1 MHTDTT
7 QPLMPQL
14 RRALDKAEP
23 FTLTYHEVADGAAQL
38 IALVDH
44 INALAAQCDAAG
56 LNITSEHVRIV
67 ALNSKVQREATR
79 ILKRLPVEM
88 DTSPSP
94 LYATLRTIG
103 ATTQRRRRNR
113 IITLVGVFGVIIATL
128 WYAVATTPA
137 TADTTAILNAVIAD
151 DYALAY
157 TLAQKE
163 AKSFPDDLESHIW
176 VSVLAESNGDAQI
189 AAQAWQ
195 RALTI
200 DGDNH
205 AALYMRGNNRVLT
218 KQFARANA
226 DAATLLA
233 NDVTRPEGLFLQAG
247 IAEAQGD
254 VTQAIALM
262 RQAADAAEAA
272 NRSEFAVII
281 RIRMGGL
288 MQYGLPKKP

>member
-1 MHTDTT
+1 
-7 QPLMPQL
+7 MPQL

-79 ILKRLPVEM
+79 ILKRLPMDM
-88 DTSPSP
+88 DTSTSP

-113 IITLVGVFGVIIATL
+113 IITLVGMFGVIIATL

-176 VSVLAESNGDAQI
+176 VSVLAESNGDALI

-205 AALYMRGNNRVLT
+205 AAIYMRGNNRVLT

-247 IAEAQGD
+247 IAEAQGN

>member
-23 FTLTYHEVADGAAQL
+23 FTLTYHESAAGAGQL

-56 LNITSEHVRIV
+56 LNITAEQVRIV
-67 ALNSKVQREATR
+67 ALNSKVQRDATR
-79 ILKRLPVEM
+79 ILRHLPLTV
-88 DTSPSP
+88 DTTASP
-94 LYATLRTIG
+94 LYATLHTI
-103 ATTQRRRRNR
+103 ATTTQRRRRNR
-113 IITLVGVFGVIIATL
+113 LITVVCIVGVIIAAL

-163 AKSFPDDLESHIW
+163 ASSFPDDLESHVW
-176 VSVLAESNGDAQI
+176 VSVLAEYNGDAQI

-195 RALTI
+195 TALSI
-200 DGDNH
+200 DGENH
-205 AALYMRGNNRVLT
+205 SVIYMRGNNRILT
-218 KQFARANA
+218 KQFALADA

-233 NDVTRPEGLFLQAG
+233 QDVTRPEGLFLQAG

-254 VTQAIALM
+254 VKQAIALM

-288 MQYGLPKKP
+288 MQYGLPKQP

>member
-23 FTLTYHEVADGAAQL
+23 YTLNYHQDADGAAQL
-38 IALVDH
+38 LALVEH
-44 INALAAQCDAAG
+44 INDLAAQCDANG
-56 LNITSEHVRIV
+56 LNITAEHVRIV
-67 ALNSKVQREATR
+67 ALNSRIQRDAAR
-79 ILKRLPVEM
+79 IVKRLPA
-88 DTSPSP
+88 DTDTAARPLAQS
-94 LYATLRTIG
+94 LYAIV
-103 ATTQRRRRNR
+103 AKAQRQRRNR
-113 IITLVGVFGVIIATL
+113 IIAALCIVGAIVAVL
-128 WYAVATTPA
+128 WYAVVTTPA
-137 TADTTAILNAVIAD
+137 SADTTAILNAVIAD
-151 DYALAY
+151 EYPLAY

-163 AKSFPDDLESHIW
+163 AKTFPTDLESHIW
-176 VSVLAESNGDAQI
+176 VSVLAEYNGDAPL

-195 RALTI
+195 TAQRL

-205 AALYMRGNNRVLT
+205 AAVYMRGNNRILT
-218 KQFARANA
+218 KQF
-226 DAATLLA
+226 DLAAQDVDTLLA
-233 NDVTRPEGLFLQAG
+233 QPVTRPEGLFLQAG

-254 VTQAIALM
+254 VKQAIALM
-262 RQAADAAEAA
+262 QQAAEAAEAA